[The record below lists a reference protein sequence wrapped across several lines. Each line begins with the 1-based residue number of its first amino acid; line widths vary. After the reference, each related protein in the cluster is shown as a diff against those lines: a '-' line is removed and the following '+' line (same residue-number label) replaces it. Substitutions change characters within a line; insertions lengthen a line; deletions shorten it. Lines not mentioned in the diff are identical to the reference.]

1 MAGPLKRSIDLLS
14 LFPATTEDQNFGEN
28 ETLTKQRRFAGLNY
42 TMTSER
48 LL

>member
-1 MAGPLKRSIDLLS
+1 MTDD
-14 LFPATTEDQNFGEN
+14 ENFGDN
-28 ETLTKQRRFAGLNY
+28 ETLTKQRRSVGLNC